1 MYRYGLRTLLEAT
14 PDLEVVGEAA
24 TGVEAVTAAA
34 KLKPDI
40 VVMDLNMPGL
50 NGIDA
55 TRAILG
61 VNPGTGVLVLT
72 MFDDDESV
80 FAAMRAAATSSRAPT
95 RTRSPG
101 PPWPLPAARRSSARR
116 SPNG

>member
-1 MYRYGLRTLLEAT
+1 M
-14 PDLEVVGEAA
+14 GEAA
-24 TGVEAVTAAA
+24 TGVEAVAAA
-34 KLKPDI
+34 ATLQPDI

-55 TRAILG
+55 TRAILRA
-61 VNPGTGVLVLT
+61 NPGTGVLVLT

-80 FAAMRAAATSSRAPT
+80 FAAMRAGARGYLLKGAE
-95 RTRSPG
+95 RTRSLG
-101 PPWPLPAARRSSARR
+101 PSWPSPAARRSSARR